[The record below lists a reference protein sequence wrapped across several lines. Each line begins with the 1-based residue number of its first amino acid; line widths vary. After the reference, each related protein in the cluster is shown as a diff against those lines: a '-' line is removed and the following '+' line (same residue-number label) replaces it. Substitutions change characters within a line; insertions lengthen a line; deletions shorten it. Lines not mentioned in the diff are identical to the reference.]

1 MSGRATVRR
10 LPDPDDRPATVRDV
24 RRLITD
30 ALTTLAS
37 EQREREQRHLDQAVE
52 TISSAAV
59 AAVQSSIVDV
69 IDRAAPRALT
79 IPKVAEKLG
88 VAESTVKRWI
98 KEEGLPTVQ
107 TQARRVLI
115 PLHRLDEWLEARS

>member
-37 EQREREQRHLDQAVE
+37 EQREREQHHLDQAVD
-52 TISSAAV
+52 TISAAAV
-59 AAVQSSIVDV
+59 AAVQASIVEV

-88 VAESTVKRWI
+88 VAESTVKRWV

>member
-1 MSGRATVRR
+1 MRR

-37 EQREREQRHLDQAVE
+37 EQREREQRHLDQAVD

-59 AAVQSSIVDV
+59 AAVQASIVEV
-69 IDRAAPRALT
+69 IDRAAPRALS
-79 IPKVAEKLG
+79 IPQVAEKMS
-88 VAESTVKRWI
+88 VTTATVRRWI
-98 KEEGLPTVQ
+98 REEGLPIVR
-107 TQARRVLI
+107 TQAQRTLI